1 MRNSLLLYLLYCIKQ
16 HHIIAIASFFSLKLK
31 PRCFLSTNVWGEGS
45 KLLDWFTVTV
55 DGKSTTLIR
64 SYTTRKPP
72 DPGIFILSA
81 ISSPS

>member
-45 KLLDWFTVTV
+45 KLLDWFN
-55 DGKSTTLIR
+55 S
-64 SYTTRKPP
+64 
-72 DPGIFILSA
+72 
-81 ISSPS
+81 